1 MECLKAKITEQ
12 TSTRNAQANPQDQ
25 CDKCGN
31 KMQIY
36 NSWQNVTHFCSPCN
50 MYQLS
55 PSISVLNG
63 TPCPH
68 CKASYG
74 STYKLKVAGKCNR
87 HLSNQYTLT
96 SAGTCNRSC
105 GQTFVLTKKQ
115 DPVPALSELLQY
127 QNGKF
132 KAKDTDKAKSHINIT
147 VPDSLE
153 DPSHFGHVALNYCR
167 FMAKIKKHA

>member
-25 CDKCGN
+25 CGKCGN

-36 NSWQNVTHFCSPCN
+36 NSWQNVTHYCSSCCA
-50 MYQLS
+50 YQLS
-55 PSISVLNG
+55 PSILVLSG
-63 TPCPH
+63 TPCPN
-68 CKASYG
+68 CNASGYG
-74 STYKLKVAGKCNR
+74 HSYTLQSSGKCNR
-87 HLSNQYTLT
+87 
-96 SAGTCNRSC
+96 SC
-105 GQTFVLTKKQ
+105 RQTFVLTKKQ

-132 KAKDTDKAKSHINIT
+132 KAKDTDKAKSYINIT